1 MQLCYRKKV
10 KKFTKRVR
18 YVLEYEH
25 KYWAFFFERRD
36 YMGEKRRDKKIE
48 FFTMESTRDQ
58 MEDTISD
65 T

>member
-25 KYWAFFFERRD
+25 KYWALFFERRD
-36 YMGEKRRDKKIE
+36 YMGEKQRDKKNRILHDGE
-48 FFTMESTRDQ
+48 YQRSGKRFS
-58 MEDTISD
+58 
-65 T
+65 